1 VPEPIRWR
9 IERQP
14 HPRPAHHRKPLSA
27 FRRLRPFVPCP
38 IPCSHSG
45 CERRRSLLW
54 YAQRLTSERTV
65 SALNRRTGQRT
76 SGNMPEAK
84 RLPRLVTSGS
94 TGIVRV
100 FASDSARCASVLAV
114 SPLILVTLFRDSA
127 KIAVPRQF
135 LIVEI
140 RQWLDPRVCIDI
152 LGHCVEVVILDF
164 RNVPT
169 DQS

>member
-54 YAQRLTSERTV
+54 YAQRLSSERTV

-84 RLPRLVTSGS
+84 RPSEVGDLRFDGHRSRFRFGFGALRFRPCSFAANPGHSVPRFCKDRS
-94 TGIVRV
+94 TPAIFDRRDSQM
-100 FASDSARCASVLAV
+100 ARSARMHRYTRSLC
-114 SPLILVTLFRDSA
+114 
-127 KIAVPRQF
+127 
-135 LIVEI
+135 
-140 RQWLDPRVCIDI
+140 
-152 LGHCVEVVILDF
+152 
-164 RNVPT
+164 
-169 DQS
+169 